1 MVAMKDLP
9 LKSRRDLVILVDE
22 SDRELGLAD
31 KLMVHEEG
39 LLHRAVSVFLFNTK
53 GEILLQRRALSKY
66 HSPGLMSNSCCTH
79 PLAGESTE
87 EAAARRLK
95 EELGIGQV
103 LLNCAGDA
111 IYHLEL
117 GDGMIEHELD
127 HLYTGFYDGVFMLD
141 SDEVSEVVWRD
152 LNEVL
157 EDISVQPQ
165 LFTDWFKVLLP
176 ALSEA
181 MDFSTG
187 SLREP
192 VHLRQAVSFGK

>member
-1 MVAMKDLP
+1 MKDSP
-9 LKSRRDLVILVDE
+9 LKPRRDLVILVDE
-22 SDRELGLAD
+22 SDREVGLGD
-31 KLMVHEEG
+31 KLMVHEKG
-39 LLHRAVSVFLFNTK
+39 LLHRAVSVFLFNSK

-66 HSPGLMSNSCCTH
+66 HSPGLLSNSCCTH

-87 EAAARRLK
+87 GAAARRLK

-103 LLNCAGDA
+103 LLDCAGDA
-111 IYHLEL
+111 IYRLEL
-117 GDGMIEHELD
+117 RDGMIEHELD

-141 SDEVSEVVWRD
+141 SDEVSEVSWRD

-157 EDISVQPQ
+157 EDISVQPH
-165 LFTDWFKVLLP
+165 LYTDWFRVLLP
-176 ALSEA
+176 ALAEA

-192 VHLRQAVSFGK
+192 VRLRQAVSFGK